1 MSVHITTVRTKPFA
15 DQQPGTSGLRRPVAT
30 FRQPHYLENYLQSI
44 FDAVREKGRESL
56 VIGGDGRFYN
66 REAIQICISMAV
78 ANGYERLIVGGEGLL
93 STPAASH
100 LIRQRSAS
108 GGVIFTAS
116 HNAGGEHGD
125 FGVKY
130 NAANGGPASDQIN
143 RAIEELSG
151 TIAAYRIVDTPDVD
165 LNRFGNFMLGKTII
179 EIVDPVADYV
189 ALMERLFDFD
199 ELGELLDKSEFRM
212 RFDAMHAVT
221 GPYARAIFEAR
232 LGAPTGSVVNA
243 VPSPDFGGGKPDP
256 NLARARDLV
265 GHMFAS
271 SAPDFGAASDGDGD
285 RNMILGKNV
294 FVNPSDSLAI
304 LAANMHLAPGYED
317 GPVGVARS
325 MPTSR
330 AVDYVAKDLGIP
342 CFETPTGWKY
352 FGNLLDAGMV
362 ALCGEESFGTGA
374 NHMREKDGLWAVLL
388 WLTILAKRRQ
398 PVARIVQDHWRKYG
412 RHYYSRHDYD
422 AVETDAAFSL
432 MQSLRERAETLRGQ
446 TLGGVPVLEADDF
459 SYIDPVDQSVAV
471 RQGVRLS
478 FEGGA
483 RIVYRL
489 SGTASAAST
498 LRVYLERYEPRADKQ
513 NQDTLAMLEH
523 LAEIASDFAGI
534 PSRLGRS
541 RPSVIT

>member
-1 MSVHITTVRTKPFA
+1 M
-15 DQQPGTSGLRRPVAT
+15 
-30 FRQPHYLENYLQSI
+30 QSI
-44 FDAVREKGRESL
+44 FGAVREKGRESL
-56 VIGGDGRFYN
+56 VIGGDGRFFN
-66 REAIQICISMAV
+66 REAIQTCIKMAT
-78 ANGYERLIVGGEGLL
+78 ASGYERLIIGREGLL

-100 LIRQRSAS
+100 LIRKRSAS

-116 HNAGGEHGD
+116 HNPGGEDGD

-143 RAIEELSG
+143 RAIEELSR
-151 TIAAYRIVDTPDVD
+151 TLAAYRIVDTPDVD
-165 LNRFGNFMLGKTII
+165 LNRLGSFMLGNTII
-179 EIVDPVADYV
+179 EIVDPVADYA
-189 ALMERLFDFD
+189 ALMESLFDFD
-199 ELGELLDKSEFRM
+199 ELGELFEKNEFRM
-212 RFDAMHAVT
+212 RFDAMHAIT
-221 GPYARAIFEAR
+221 GPYARTIFEDR
-232 LGAPTGSVVNA
+232 LGAPAGSVVNA

-285 RNMILGKNV
+285 RNMILGRNI
-294 FVNPSDSLAI
+294 FVTPSDSLAI
-304 LAANMHLAPGYED
+304 LAANMQLAPGYGD

-330 AVDYVAKDLGIP
+330 ALDYVAEELGIP

-362 ALCGEESFGTGA
+362 TLCGEESFGTGS

-422 AVETDAAFSL
+422 AVETDAALSL
-432 MQSLRERAETLRGQ
+432 MQSLRERAKTLLGQ
-446 TLGGVPVLEADDF
+446 TPGGARALAAEDF
-459 SYIDPVDQSVAV
+459 SYTDPVDQSVAEH
-471 RQGVRLS
+471 QGVRLS
-478 FEGGA
+478 LEGGA

-498 LRVYLERYEPRADKQ
+498 LRVYLELYEPRADM
-513 NQDTLAMLEH
+513 QDRDTQSVLEH
-523 LAEIASDFAGI
+523 LAETASDLAGI
-534 PSRLGRS
+534 PARLGRS

>member
-1 MSVHITTVRTKPFA
+1 MHITTVHTKPFG

-30 FRQPHYLENYLQSI
+30 FRKRHYLENYLQSI
-44 FDAVREKGRESL
+44 FGAVREKGRESL
-56 VIGGDGRFYN
+56 VIGGDGRFFN
-66 REAIQICISMAV
+66 REAIQTCIKMAT
-78 ANGYERLIVGGEGLL
+78 ASGYERLIIGREGLL

-100 LIRQRSAS
+100 LIRKRSAS

-116 HNAGGEHGD
+116 HNPGGEDGD

-143 RAIEELSG
+143 RAIEELSR
-151 TIAAYRIVDTPDVD
+151 TLAAYRIVDTPDVD
-165 LNRFGNFMLGKTII
+165 LNRLGSFMLGNTII
-179 EIVDPVADYV
+179 EIVDPVADYA
-189 ALMERLFDFD
+189 ALMESLFDFD
-199 ELGELLDKSEFRM
+199 ELGELFEKNEFRM
-212 RFDAMHAVT
+212 RFDAMHAIT
-221 GPYARAIFEAR
+221 GPYARTIFEDR
-232 LGAPTGSVVNA
+232 LGAPAGSVVNA

-285 RNMILGKNV
+285 RNMILGRNI
-294 FVNPSDSLAI
+294 FVTPSDSLAI
-304 LAANMHLAPGYED
+304 LAANMQLAPGYGD

-330 AVDYVAKDLGIP
+330 ALDYVAEELGIP

-362 ALCGEESFGTGA
+362 TLCGEESFGTGS

-422 AVETDAAFSL
+422 AVETDAALSL
-432 MQSLRERAETLRGQ
+432 MQSLRERAKTLLGQ
-446 TLGGVPVLEADDF
+446 TPGGARALAAEDF
-459 SYIDPVDQSVAV
+459 SYTDPVDQSVAEH
-471 RQGVRLS
+471 QGVRLS
-478 FEGGA
+478 LEGGA

-498 LRVYLERYEPRADKQ
+498 LRVYLELYEPRADM
-513 NQDTLAMLEH
+513 QDRDTQSVLEH
-523 LAEIASDFAGI
+523 LAETASDLAGI
-534 PSRLGRS
+534 PARLGRS